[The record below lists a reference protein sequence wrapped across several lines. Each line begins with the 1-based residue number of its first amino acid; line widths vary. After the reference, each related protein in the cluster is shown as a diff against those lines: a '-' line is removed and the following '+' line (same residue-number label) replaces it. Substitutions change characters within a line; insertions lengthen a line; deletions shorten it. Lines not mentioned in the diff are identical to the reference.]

1 MSATNL
7 FTLLK
12 SNLFLFSFNNKITMD
27 GIKIAKTKDQNNRA
41 VEIHMGKSEELN
53 KTPTKILFWKVIS
66 GNKSNPKI
74 NPNIIAII
82 VFFSLMLSLNIP

>member
-27 GIKIAKTKDQNNRA
+27 GIKIAKTKDQNNKA
-41 VEIHMGKSEELN
+41 VEIHKGKSEELN

>member
-12 SNLFLFSFNNKITMD
+12 SNLFLFSFNNKITID
-27 GIKIAKTKDQNNRA
+27 GIKIAKTKDQNNKA